1 MDERAVDASS
11 KLYESDFYS
20 WTQEQARLLRSGQ
33 LDALDVANIIE
44 EIETRGRSER
54 ASLKSAYR
62 LICSHLLKMMVQP
75 EKRTRSWHDTIDRER
90 GEVGDILSENPGL
103 RPMRD
108 DIFAKAYALAR
119 KDAARETRIPLA
131 RFPDTPPFT
140 REACEDPAYWPPA
153 TPARGAGK
161 SRARKTGA

>member
-62 LICSHLLKMMVQP
+62 LICSHLL
-75 EKRTRSWHDTIDRER
+75 RR
-90 GEVGDILSENPGL
+90 
-103 RPMRD
+103 
-108 DIFAKAYALAR
+108 
-119 KDAARETRIPLA
+119 
-131 RFPDTPPFT
+131 
-140 REACEDPAYWPPA
+140 
-153 TPARGAGK
+153 
-161 SRARKTGA
+161 